1 MKKSFIIYGEWARM
15 IIELPDKDAG
25 QLIKALC
32 ARVCG
37 ETRDIKNP
45 ILAATFSMIAE
56 RIDEDGRKYAETVE
70 KRRKAADE
78 RWHKQNDEKYP
89 FKTVQGDT
97 KTDTEIH
104 LHAYASTSSQK
115 HYDNDNKNDNDN
127 VFHSKRARK
136 KKGFSNYQQREYDPT
151 IEAELVERDIAR

>member
-15 IIELPDKDAG
+15 ITELPDKDAG

-32 ARVCG
+32 AHACG

-56 RIDEDGRKYAETVE
+56 RIDEDGRKYAETIE

-78 RWHKQNDEKYP
+78 RWHKQSGGKYP
-89 FKTVQGDT
+89 QGNT
-97 KTDTEIH
+97 KADTEMH

-115 HYDNDNKNDNDN
+115 HYVNDNDN
-127 VFHSKRARK
+127 VNDNVFHNKRARK
-136 KKGFSNYQQREYDPT
+136 KKGFSNYQQREYDPA
-151 IEAELVERDIAR
+151 IEADLVEREIAK